1 MADSREGKRCCRG
14 FAQVQMDGTPAPITA
29 PWRDPGDT
37 INGTPASGTQIEL
50 EDVPKNPSIRLNGA
64 PNNSLLNANG
74 FVVTYA
80 VTGVTFTPPAGSL
93 DASLYLVEGIV
104 DNQE

>member
-29 PWRDPGDT
+29 PWRDPGDM
-37 INGTPASGTQIEL
+37 IVGTVLSGTQIEL
-50 EDVPKNPSIRLNGA
+50 EDVPKNPIIRVVGA
-64 PNNSLLNANG
+64 PNNSLLLANG
-74 FVVTYA
+74 FTVTAA
-80 VTGVTFTPPAGSL
+80 VTGVTFTPPAWSL
-93 DASLYLVEGIV
+93 DATLYLVEGVV